1 MQAFGIALCAG
12 ALLMPSVAQAQAQ
25 IVSPSTGV
33 AAREAA
39 KRALPYL
46 EKEVQCSGCKTRA
59 VVSAI
64 ANKDKIVRG
73 AAAIGGPV
81 RNETTP
87 AYCNKKNGKNVCYDS
102 SGRRVR

>member
-1 MQAFGIALCAG
+1 MRVLRAVSIIALVSTPIPAF
-12 ALLMPSVAQAQAQ
+12 AQAQA
-25 IVSPSTGV
+25 GV

-59 VVSAI
+59 VVGTVV
-64 ANKDKIVRG
+64 NRDKIVRG

-81 RNETTP
+81 QNETTP
-87 AYCNKKNGKNVCYDS
+87 AYCNKENGRRVCYDS
-102 SGRRVR
+102 QGKRVR

>member
-1 MQAFGIALCAG
+1 MQTFKIALYAG
-12 ALLMPSVAQAQAQ
+12 LLSVPVSTHAQA
-25 IVSPSTGV
+25 VSPQTGV

-46 EKEVQCSGCKTRA
+46 EKEVQCNACKTRA
-59 VVSAI
+59 VVGAVV
-64 ANKDKIVRG
+64 NRDKIVRG

-87 AYCNKKNGKNVCYDS
+87 AYCNKENGKRVCYDS
-102 SGRRVR
+102 QGKKIR